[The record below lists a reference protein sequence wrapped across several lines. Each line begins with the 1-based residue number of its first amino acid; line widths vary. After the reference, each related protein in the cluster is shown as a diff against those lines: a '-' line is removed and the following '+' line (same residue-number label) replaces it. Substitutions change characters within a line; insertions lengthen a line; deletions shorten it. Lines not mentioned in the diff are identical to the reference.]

1 MRTSKLKGTK
11 IGCAKICTRVF
22 LLPLAVIFFFSCSR
36 PAPAPRTL
44 IIEEKDVINIPE
56 FGDKYC
62 DYVKALE
69 EGQTD
74 IDYQDFRFSFLESE
88 QFEIAL
94 KQSAKL
100 DSLTDVMYLNMDLSN
115 YEEIIWTTKQMLS
128 IDYTDMLAHK
138 FLGQTYKIVGDTIN
152 AQKYKDIQY
161 RLLFSIVTNGD
172 GKSCQTAWP
181 VIQIS
186 EEYFILQMLDAKL
199 KSQSVWGDKGGL
211 CDKMDVI
218 VHGED
223 QTYYFEIKKVFEK
236 YPK

>member
-11 IGCAKICTRVF
+11 TGCVIMCTRVF
-22 LLPLAVIFFFSCSR
+22 LLPLAVVFFFSCSK
-36 PAPAPRTL
+36 PAPQTL
-44 IIEEKDVINIPE
+44 IIEDRDVINIPE

-62 DYVKALE
+62 EYVKILE

-88 QFEIAL
+88 QFEIAS
-94 KQSAKL
+94 KQSTKL
-100 DSLTDVMYLNMDLSN
+100 DSLTDAMFLNMDLSN

-128 IDYTDMLAHK
+128 IDYTNMLAHK

-186 EEYFILQMLDAKL
+186 EEYFILQMLGAKL
-199 KSQSVWGDKGGL
+199 KSQGLWDEVTL
-211 CDKMDVI
+211 CDRMDVI
-218 VHGED
+218 VHGEE
-223 QTYYFEIKKVFEK
+223 QTYYFEISKILKK